1 MKLKENQAIF
11 KDNIIIFPEDETKQP
26 YLAASKC
33 PACGKHYFP
42 RKSFCPACMIEEMED
57 AAVDNEGVLYT
68 FTTVFMGAKGFK
80 TPYLLGWVEF
90 PEQKLRVAAQ
100 IDYDVQEAQTKLK
113 AGQKVKMSVNVLRTL
128 EDGKEIMGY
137 KYKPVGI

>member
-11 KDNIIIFPEDETKQP
+11 KENIIVFPADETKEP
-26 YLAASKC
+26 YLAASRC
-33 PACGKHYFP
+33 PECGKYYYP
-42 RKSFCPACMIEEMED
+42 RKSFCPACMIEEMEE

-68 FTTVFMGAKGFK
+68 FTTVYLGVKGFK
-80 TPYLLGWVEF
+80 TPYLLGWVDF
-90 PEQKLRVAAQ
+90 PSQKIRFAAQ

-113 AGQKVKMSVNVLRTL
+113 PGQKVKMTIDVLKTL
-128 EDGKEIMGY
+128 EDGKEIIGY